1 MNNSQQETSADI
13 QETEFGGPAVSKQRR
28 VIHFSNGETLEEEDS
43 EEEEEEQSS
52 DTDRPPFREPAK
64 RARFSFKTVAVLVG
78 RISLLTCDFLGER
91 LAGALGLN
99 AAKYQYAIDQY
110 HRDHKTTSSQ
120 TTGDHLTAGQAEATH
135 LSPQVDGSHYGAT
148 GNVRCPADSQECRDE
163 KHMDRKEG
171 CHNRGYQADDEYAE

>member
-1 MNNSQQETSADI
+1 MKLPI
-13 QETEFGGPAVSKQRR
+13 QRGY
-28 VIHFSNGETLEEEDS
+28 
-43 EEEEEEQSS
+43 
-52 DTDRPPFREPAK
+52 
-64 RARFSFKTVAVLVG
+64 
-78 RISLLTCDFLGER
+78 ER
-91 LAGALGLN
+91 LFTCLPLSAFYLPHS
-99 AAKYQYAIDQY
+99 Q
-110 HRDHKTTSSQ
+110 TTSSQ